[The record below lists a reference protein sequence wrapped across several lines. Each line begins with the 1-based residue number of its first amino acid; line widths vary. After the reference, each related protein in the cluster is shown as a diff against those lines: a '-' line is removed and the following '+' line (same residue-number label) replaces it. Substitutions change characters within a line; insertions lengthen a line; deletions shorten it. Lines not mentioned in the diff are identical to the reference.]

1 MFFEIKRKFFPND
14 TRTLLQWQEDTF
26 SLVFT
31 FICLFSIPILFR
43 SVVQA
48 IHDGLYNNVFL
59 YTFCYA
65 FALFITFFRFMG
77 FKLRAICGVV
87 ILFAAGMIAI
97 FTVGPLGSGRI
108 FLFAS
113 GVFATLVLGIGYGI
127 GVFILQALVL
137 SSYALLLKVDFA
149 GWSNIELFTPSSWVT
164 SSSTFIFLSLV
175 FIIAIGRMI
184 GGLSQTF
191 VRLRQANMG
200 LLQSES
206 RFQAVLENANDII
219 FELDASTLTVRHV
232 SSTCA
237 SLLGYGQEEVVGR
250 SFRDFLHPG
259 DLWKAEHLLRETL
272 EQGAVHP
279 ETEYRLLHASG
290 GWRWHQIK
298 GGPLKDTEGHVVAF
312 VGISRDVTER
322 KEIEA
327 ELLRARDEADSA
339 TRAKSEFL
347 ANMSHEIRTPLN
359 GVMGVIQLRQLAG
372 LDEEQAGFADT
383 AMESCRRLVRLLTDI
398 LDISRIEANM
408 LTIRHEPMALKEVLD
423 QTAGLF
429 SAISRES
436 GVELAVRL
444 DPALPDRLYGDAARL
459 QQVLTNLVGNALK
472 FTPSG
477 SVSIDATRLG
487 EDRNGRCRVL
497 FSVQDTGIGIPD
509 DKLEKLFRPFS
520 QVSEGFTRNHQGAG
534 LGLSICRRLVG
545 LMGGNMAFS
554 SEVGV
559 GTEVHFVLG
568 FAAKGAEEQ
577 VSAQS
582 AHAPEISLRGVRI
595 LLAED
600 DRFSTVLAEKLFRMH
615 GAVVEV
621 AQDGYEAL
629 EILGRS
635 NFDLVLM
642 DIQMPGMDGIEA
654 TRAVREGRA
663 GSRMKY
669 VPIIAMTAYAM
680 RGDRERLLE
689 AGMDGYV
696 SKPFEVEDLL
706 RTIADVIRRR
716 QA

>member
-1 MFFEIKRKFFPND
+1 MFFGIKRKFFPND
-14 TRTLLQWQEDTF
+14 TRTLLQWQEGTF
-26 SLVFT
+26 SLVFV
-31 FICLFSIPILFR
+31 FICVFSIPVLVR
-43 SVVQA
+43 SIIQA
-48 IHDGLYNNVFL
+48 LHDELYNNVFL
-59 YTFCYA
+59 YISCYA
-65 FALFITFFRFMG
+65 LALFITFFRFIP
-77 FKLRAICGVV
+77 FRIRAVCGVA

-97 FTVGPLGSGRI
+97 LTVGPLGSGRI

-127 GVFILQALVL
+127 GVFILQAIVL
-137 SSYALLLKVDFA
+137 TGYAQLLTSDFA

-175 FIIAIGRMI
+175 FVIAIGRMI

-191 VRLRQANMG
+191 TRLRQANLG
-200 LLQSES
+200 LLQSEG

-219 FELDASTLTVRHV
+219 FELEASVLTISYV

-237 SLLGYGQEEVVGR
+237 SLLGYDQAEVVGR
-250 SFRDFLHPG
+250 SFRGFVHPD
-259 DLWKAEHLLRETL
+259 DLWKAERLLRNVL
-272 EQGAVHP
+272 EQGIVHP

-298 GGPLKDTEGHVVAF
+298 GGPLKDAEGHVVAF

-359 GVMGVIQLRQLAG
+359 GVMGMIQLMQMEG

-408 LTIRHEPMALKEVLD
+408 LTIRHEPMELREVLD

-436 GVELAVRL
+436 GVDLAVRL
-444 DPALPDRLYGDAARL
+444 DPTIPERLYGDAARL

-477 SVSIDATRLG
+477 GVSLDATRLG
-487 EDRNGRCRVL
+487 VSRNGRCRVL

-520 QVSEGFTRNHQGAG
+520 QVSEGFTRSHQGAG

-545 LMGGNMAFS
+545 LMGGNMAVS
-554 SEVGV
+554 SEAGV
-559 GTEVHFVLG
+559 GTEVHFALG
-568 FAAKGAEEQ
+568 FDTEGTEEQ
-577 VSAQS
+577 ASPQS
-582 AHAPEISLRGVRI
+582 ARAPEISLTGVRI

-600 DRFSTVLAEKLFRMH
+600 DRFSMVLAEKLFRMH
-615 GAVVEV
+615 GAMVEV
-621 AQDGYEAL
+621 AQDGHEAL

-635 NFDLVLM
+635 YFDLVFM
-642 DIQMPGMDGIEA
+642 DIQMPRMDGIEA
-654 TRAVREGRA
+654 TRAIREGRA
-663 GSRMKY
+663 GAKMKC

-680 RGDRERLLE
+680 RGDRERILE

-716 QA
+716 LA